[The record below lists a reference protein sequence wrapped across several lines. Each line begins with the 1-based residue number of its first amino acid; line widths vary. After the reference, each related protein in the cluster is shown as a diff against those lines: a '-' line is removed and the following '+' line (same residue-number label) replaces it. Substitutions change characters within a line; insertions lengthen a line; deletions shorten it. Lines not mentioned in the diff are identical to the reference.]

1 MIKAELWH
9 EIHSRFKL
17 KEKKKSIARTIGL
30 SVQTVRKILRQKQPK
45 AYDRKKQESELLGS
59 YQDYILRRLAAV
71 GYCTQ
76 AIFEEIQVRGYQGSY
91 QTDLPPINRSGYNE
105 KKPDKRRHHGQGQ
118 IHGGTDHRQAA

>member
-1 MIKAELWH
+1 MNQQQICFLPAIEPGGDDMIKAELWH

-59 YQDYILRRLAAV
+59 YQDYILRLRRLLSLDSSL
-71 GYCTQ
+71 YRWYNKL
-76 AIFEEIQVRGYQGSY
+76 EQVTR
-91 QTDLPPINRSGYNE
+91 I
-105 KKPDKRRHHGQGQ
+105 
-118 IHGGTDHRQAA
+118 